1 MRSLWSLSLVA
12 LGLGCGASND
22 GGTVAA
28 TASSTGG
35 GTQGSEPVVPTS
47 SGESTAASTGETG
60 GTGDPP
66 DDGLTPIPGEP
77 QREGDPVKGYHA
89 LVNNGYV
96 SCGIPW
102 TAYSQAFGAAPEAL
116 RLPGRDGKSATLP
129 YYQTAIVAKSGVEL
143 VTANCLQC
151 HAGEINGQVVV
162 GLGAAAADYTQP
174 VGGSAALAA
183 LFLTDDKEKAE
194 LQRLVDR
201 LAAVEPYT
209 QTLTIGSNPAD
220 NVAAVLFAHRD
231 PKTFA
236 WNDPPLLPLPPVT
249 VIPVDPPPWWWMKK
263 KNAMFYV
270 GAGRGDHART
280 MMATATLCTDD
291 IDEARAIDEYFPD
304 VRAYIL
310 SIEPPP
316 YPFAIDAGLA
326 ATGEAVF
333 NATCSGCHGT
343 YGADESY
350 PNLLVDADLVG
361 TDVALAAGSGQF
373 GQAYLQWF
381 AESFYGEV
389 ARLEPQYGYMA
400 PPLDGV
406 WASAPYFH
414 NGSVPTV
421 AGVLESG
428 ARPQYWTRSF
438 DSKDYDPAALGW
450 KYSAPG
456 HGHADEPDAAKRRQI
471 YDTTQ
476 FGHGNG
482 GHVFGDGL
490 APDQRAAVIEYL
502 KTL

>member
-1 MRSLWSLSLVA
+1 MRSLWTLPLVCLA
-12 LGLGCGASND
+12 LAC
-22 GGTVAA
+22 
-28 TASSTGG
+28 SSGPDTGG
-35 GTQGSEPVVPTS
+35 ETG
-47 SGESTAASTGETG
+47 AASTGAGAESGSGSGGVGETG
-60 GTGDPP
+60 TPTTGAGTTGEPM
-66 DDGLTPIPGEP
+66 DGLTPIPAEP
-77 QREGDPVKGYHA
+77 QRDGDPEEGYHA

-102 TAYSQAFGAAPEAL
+102 TAYSQVFGEAPESQ

-151 HAGEINGQVVV
+151 HAGEINGELVV
-162 GLGAAAADYTQP
+162 GLGVADADYTQP
-174 VGGSAALAA
+174 VGGNAALAD
-183 LFLTDDKEKAE
+183 LFLTDETEKAE
-194 LQRLVDR
+194 LKRLVDR

-231 PKTFA
+231 PETFF
-236 WNDPPLLPLPPVT
+236 WNDPPLLELPPTT
-249 VIPVDPPPWWWMKK
+249 VIPVDTPPWWWMKK
-263 KNAMFYV
+263 KHAMFYV

-291 IDEARAIDEYFPD
+291 VDEARAIDEYFPD
-304 VRAYIL
+304 IRAYIL
-310 SIEPPP
+310 GIEPPK

-326 ATGEAVF
+326 ETGEGVF
-333 NATCSGCHGT
+333 NATCSRCHGT
-343 YGADESY
+343 YGADETY
-350 PNLLVDADLVG
+350 PNVLVDADLVG
-361 TDVALAAGSGQF
+361 TDPALAAGTGQF
-373 GQAYLQWF
+373 GQKYVDWF

-414 NGSVPTV
+414 NGAVPTV
-421 AGVLESG
+421 AGVLDSG
-428 ARPQYWTRSF
+428 SRPKYWTRSF

-450 KYSAPG
+450 NHTVLD
-456 HGHADEPDAAKRRQI
+456 HGQADEGDAMTRRRI

-482 GHVFGDGL
+482 GHVFGDALTGDERL
-490 APDQRAAVIEYL
+490 AVIEYL

>member
-1 MRSLWSLSLVA
+1 MRRPGSLSLVILA
-12 LGLGCGASND
+12 GAALGCGGGPDAGGEGTTGAAAS
-22 GGTVAA
+22 GGSTDTGAP
-28 TASSTGG
+28 TGG
-35 GTQGSEPVVPTS
+35 ADS
-47 SGESTAASTGETG
+47 SGTGE
-60 GTGDPP
+60 P

-77 QREGDPVKGYHA
+77 QREGDPVAGYHA

-102 TAYSQAFGAAPEAL
+102 TAYSQVFGEAPEAL

-129 YYQTAIVAKSGVEL
+129 YYQTAIVTRSGVEV

-151 HAGEINGQVVV
+151 HAGEINGQLVV

-174 VGGSAALAA
+174 VGGSAALAG
-183 LFLTDDKEKAE
+183 LLLTDPVEKME

-236 WNDPPLLPLPPVT
+236 WNDPPLLPLPPKT
-249 VIPVDPPPWWWMKK
+249 VIPVDTPPWWWMKK
-263 KNAMFYV
+263 KTAMFYV

-310 SIEPPP
+310 GIEPPA

-326 ATGEAVF
+326 AAGEAVF
-333 NATCSGCHGT
+333 VATCSGCHGT
-343 YGADESY
+343 YGADGTY
-350 PNLLVDADLVG
+350 PNLLVDAELIG
-361 TDVALAAGSGQF
+361 TDVALAAGTGQF
-373 GQAYLQWF
+373 GQGYVDWF

-421 AGVLESG
+421 AGVLDSG
-428 ARPQYWTRSF
+428 SRPKYWTRSF
-438 DSKDYDPAALGW
+438 DSTDYDPAALGW
-450 KYSAPG
+450 QHSALD
-456 HGHADEPDAAKRRQI
+456 HGHAGESDPAVRRQI

-476 FGHGNG
+476 YGHANT
-482 GHVFGDGL
+482 GHVFGDAL
-490 APDQRAAVIEYL
+490 TSEERAAVIEYL